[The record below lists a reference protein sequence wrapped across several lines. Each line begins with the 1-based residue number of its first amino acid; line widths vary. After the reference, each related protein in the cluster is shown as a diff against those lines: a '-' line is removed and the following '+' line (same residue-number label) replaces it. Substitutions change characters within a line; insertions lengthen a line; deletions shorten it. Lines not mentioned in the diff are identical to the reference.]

1 MMNVFNASNPP
12 RRFQLRDVDNRTMDI
27 LPGRFYDI
35 PDSYAGDITLK
46 TALDCGD
53 LKRFESKTEGDAL
66 EKEAAEGD
74 ALEKESAE
82 GEKGKARRSR
92 GASLLSEEG

>member
-53 LKRFESKTEGDAL
+53 LKRFESKAEGDAL
-66 EKEAAEGD
+66 EKEAAE
-74 ALEKESAE
+74 S
-82 GEKGKARRSR
+82 EKGKARRSR

>member
-53 LKRFESKTEGDAL
+53 LKRFESK
-66 EKEAAEGD
+66 
-74 ALEKESAE
+74 AE